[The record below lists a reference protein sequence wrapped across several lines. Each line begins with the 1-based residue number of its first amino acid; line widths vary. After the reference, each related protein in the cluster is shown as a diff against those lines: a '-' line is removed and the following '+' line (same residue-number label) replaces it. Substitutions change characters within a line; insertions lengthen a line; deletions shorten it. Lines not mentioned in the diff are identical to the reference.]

1 MLEEQPPMVVYD
13 EIDLARLN
21 TDSLWVFLYDDASRS
36 LKEVPGGVTS
46 ICSEWKGKLRENPI
60 SVAFDYADGVV
71 SWQLGP
77 YEKGQYSIITYGE
90 HGSKMMIPPSGFRR
104 KEIIDPLL
112 FRVRYDSPEGWTT
125 YSPLMQFDGKTL
137 THKEER

>member
-1 MLEEQPPMVVYD
+1 M
-13 EIDLARLN
+13 
-21 TDSLWVFLYDDASRS
+21 
-36 LKEVPGGVTS
+36 
-46 ICSEWKGKLRENPI
+46 RENPI
-60 SVAFDYADGVV
+60 SVEFDYADGVV

-77 YEKGQYSIITYGE
+77 YEKGQYSIITYGDS
-90 HGSKMMIPPSGFRR
+90 GAKMIIPARGFRR

-112 FRVRYDSPEGWTT
+112 FRVRYDSPEGWIT